1 MKKSLLVALF
11 AAMPLL
17 AQECPKMPECGKA
30 RPCCAKKMNRP
41 QLSEEQKAEMKA
53 KFEAR
58 KAEMLAKFD
67 ADKDG
72 KLSADER
79 KAAHEAH
86 KAEMKAKF
94 MEKFDADKDD
104 QLSDAE
110 KEAVKADF
118 EKNAPK
124 FRKGP
129 RRGGKCC
136 GKKGPRRPHS
146 PRPQLSEE
154 QKAEMKAKFMEKFD
168 ADKDGKLSDAE
179 KEAVKAEMKAKFEA
193 RRAEMKAKF
202 MEKFDADKD
211 GQLSDAEKEAAKA
224 EFKKNAPKFRKGPRR
239 GCKCCGKKGPRRP
252 HGPRPELSEEQKAE
266 MKAKFM
272 EKFDADKDGQL
283 SDAEKEAAKAEF
295 KKNAPKFRKGP
306 RRGCKCCK

>member
-94 MEKFDADKDD
+94 MEKFDADKDG

-110 KEAVKADF
+110 KEAVKAEF
-118 EKNAPK
+118 KKNAPK
-124 FRKGP
+124 F
-129 RRGGKCC
+129 
-136 GKKGPRRPHS
+136 GKKGHRRHGKRFQ
-146 PRPQLSEE
+146 RPQLSEE

-179 KEAVKAEMKAKFEA
+179 KEAAKAEFEKNAPKFRKGPRRGGKCCGKKGPRRPHGPRPELSEEQKAEMKAKFEA

-239 GCKCCGKKGPRRP
+239 GCKCCK
-252 HGPRPELSEEQKAE
+252 
-266 MKAKFM
+266 
-272 EKFDADKDGQL
+272 
-283 SDAEKEAAKAEF
+283 
-295 KKNAPKFRKGP
+295 
-306 RRGCKCCK
+306 

>member
-72 KLSADER
+72 KLSEDER
-79 KAAHEAH
+79 KAAHEAR

-94 MEKFDADKDD
+94 MEKFDADKDG

-118 EKNAPK
+118 KKNSPK
-124 FRKGP
+124 FHKRGPKGP
-129 RRGGKCC
+129 RCC
-136 GKKGPRRPHS
+136 GPKAPRRPE
-146 PRPQLSEE
+146 LSEE

-179 KEAVKAEMKAKFEA
+179 KEAVKADMKAKFEA

-211 GQLSDAEKEAAKA
+211 GKLSDAEKEAAKA
-224 EFKKNAPKFRKGPRR
+224 EFKKNAPKFHKR
-239 GCKCCGKKGPRRP
+239 G
-252 HGPRPELSEEQKAE
+252 Q
-266 MKAKFM
+266 
-272 EKFDADKDGQL
+272 
-283 SDAEKEAAKAEF
+283 
-295 KKNAPKFRKGP
+295 KGP

>member
-94 MEKFDADKDD
+94 MEKFDADKDG

-110 KEAVKADF
+110 KEAVKAEF
-118 EKNAPK
+118 KKNAPK
-124 FRKGP
+124 F
-129 RRGGKCC
+129 
-136 GKKGPRRPHS
+136 GKKGHRRHGKRFQ
-146 PRPQLSEE
+146 RPQLSEE

-193 RRAEMKAKF
+193 R
-202 MEKFDADKD
+202 
-211 GQLSDAEKEAAKA
+211 
-224 EFKKNAPKFRKGPRR
+224 
-239 GCKCCGKKGPRRP
+239 
-252 HGPRPELSEEQKAE
+252 
-266 MKAKFM
+266 
-272 EKFDADKDGQL
+272 
-283 SDAEKEAAKAEF
+283 
-295 KKNAPKFRKGP
+295 
-306 RRGCKCCK
+306 

>member
-94 MEKFDADKDD
+94 MEKFDADKDG

-124 FRKGP
+124 FHKRGPKGP
-129 RRGGKCC
+129 RCC
-136 GKKGPRRPHS
+136 GPKAPRRPE
-146 PRPQLSEE
+146 LSEE

-179 KEAVKAEMKAKFEA
+179 KEAVKAEMKANAPKFRKGPRRGGKCCGMKGPRRPHGPRPELSEEQKAEMKAKFEA

-239 GCKCCGKKGPRRP
+239 GCKCCK
-252 HGPRPELSEEQKAE
+252 
-266 MKAKFM
+266 
-272 EKFDADKDGQL
+272 
-283 SDAEKEAAKAEF
+283 
-295 KKNAPKFRKGP
+295 
-306 RRGCKCCK
+306 